1 MRLEFLRKGWKRLAS
16 KAFEHAHASHCESGV
31 MASLVRHHGL
41 PLSEAMAFGLASAL
55 SFAYLPFIRVGGQ
68 PLVAYRMPPR
78 FIIRGLHASLGLG
91 MRFEKFRSPE
101 RGMARLDQLLDAGQ
115 LVGLQTS
122 VFWLPYFPPDLRFHF
137 NAHNLLVYGREGD
150 EYLISD
156 PVAEMAVRCAR
167 KDLEKA
173 RFAKGVLAP
182 KGLLYYATR
191 EPADPDW
198 ARLGKRAL
206 KRTARIMLYTPL
218 PIIGVRGIE
227 MLASKVEKLR
237 IDDHA
242 RLYVGHVVRMQE
254 EIGTGGGGFRFLYA
268 SFLQELAAKTGYGA
282 LDALAARLVG
292 IGDRWREFALAAA
305 RMIRGRDPLAPPAL
319 AERLRAIAAEERA
332 FFRSLDAARKAWAC

>member
-1 MRLEFLRKGWKRLAS
+1 
-16 KAFEHAHASHCESGV
+16 
-31 MASLVRHHGL
+31 MASLVRNEGL
-41 PLSEAMAFGLASAL
+41 ALSEPMAFGLASAL

-68 PLVAYRMPPR
+68 PLIAYRMPPR
-78 FIIRGLHASLGLG
+78 FIIRGLHSSLGLG

-101 RGMARLDQLLDAGQ
+101 RGMARLDELLDAGR

-156 PVAEMAVRCAR
+156 PVAESVVRCPR
-167 KDLEKA
+167 QDLEKA

-182 KGLLYYATR
+182 KGLLYYTTR
-191 EPADPDW
+191 SPSEPDW

-227 MLASKVEKLR
+227 MLARRVEKLSVSKKE
-237 IDDHA
+237 DSN
-242 RLYVGHVVRMQE
+242 LYIGHIVRMQE

-268 SFLQELAAKTGYGA
+268 SFLQELAAATGYGA
-282 LDALAARLVG
+282 LDALAARLVET
-292 IGDRWREFALAAA
+292 GDRWREFALAAA

-319 AERLRAIAAEERA
+319 AERLRAIAAEERR
-332 FFRSLDAARKAWAC
+332 FFQDLDRAQRAWAC

>member
-1 MRLEFLRKGWKRLAS
+1 
-16 KAFEHAHASHCESGV
+16 

-41 PLSEAMAFGLASAL
+41 ALSEPMAFGLAAAL
-55 SFAYLPFIRVGGQ
+55 SFAYLPFIRVGGL
-68 PLVAYRMPPR
+68 PLIAYRMPPR

-91 MRFEKFRSPE
+91 MRFEKFRSPAH
-101 RGMARLDQLLDAGQ
+101 GTARLDELLDAGR

-156 PVAEMAVRCAR
+156 PVGETAVRCPR

-191 EPADPDW
+191 EPAAPDW

-206 KRTARIMLYTPL
+206 TRTARIMLYTPL
-218 PIIGVRGIE
+218 PLIGVRGIE
-227 MLASKVEKLR
+227 MLSSQVNKLAVDER
-237 IDDHA
+237 A
-242 RLYVGHVVRMQE
+242 KLYIGNIVRMQE
-254 EIGTGGGGFRFLYA
+254 EIGTGGAGFRFLYA
-268 SFLQELAAKTGYGA
+268 SFLQELGELAGYAPLGG
-282 LDALAARLVG
+282 LASELVE

-305 RMIRGRDPLAPPAL
+305 RMIRGRDALAPPVL
-319 AERLRAIAAEERA
+319 ATQLHAIAAEERS
-332 FFRSLDAARKAWAC
+332 FFKSLDAARKAWAC